1 MNGHVCVALEF
12 ELYSR
17 IRDSDSKSNTTST
30 IQYFHVST
38 HLKEFKV
45 PYQSITRQLKENNSV
60 GEVPEEGKV
69 VKEMKDIIPRQE
81 LEKLTTP
88 NTTGE
93 HQQNSRRKRR
103 HPPTFSPSIPSRG
116 HSHFKSRGAEKV
128 GWFPSSFGL
137 RRQLRKAPVR
147 LRLLPVQGHFS
158 RDSQDGGV
166 GPALSAAPAAA
177 SHRGPRP
184 PDRGVVA
191 ELGWGP
197 GSYTPGQDATAPG
210 GWPRRRRG
218 EGPGRLRSAPPPLPA
233 PACVAAA
240 GTPLP
245 TPWGSLAPG
254 PPGRG
259 RSSGASSAFSHRG
272 AATQS
277 RSVVAASLPP
287 KPPAPAQARAPA
299 PAPAPA
305 CAAAAATGR
314 EGEGGERSAAAAP
327 AGPGESEGLGG
338 QCRGAGS
345 LGCAFALT
353 LSCSSSGSARSS
365 ARCLPRSVRGSRLT
379 PERGAGGERRL
390 PMTQV
395 T

>member
-1 MNGHVCVALEF
+1 MASVRTYALA
-12 ELYSR
+12 
-17 IRDSDSKSNTTST
+17 
-30 IQYFHVST
+30 
-38 HLKEFKV
+38 
-45 PYQSITRQLKENNSV
+45 PSISLCQLLARK
-60 GEVPEEGKV
+60 
-69 VKEMKDIIPRQE
+69 
-81 LEKLTTP
+81 TP

-103 HPPTFSPSIPSRG
+103 HPPTFSPSIPSP
-116 HSHFKSRGAEKV
+116 GATHTLRAAAPRKWAATRV
-128 GWFPSSFGL
+128 SSALPGERRRRPRLPPLFLFLGL
-137 RRQLRKAPVR
+137 FS

-177 SHRGPRP
+177 SHLGPRP

-287 KPPAPAQARAPA
+287 KPPAPAQAQARA

-305 CAAAAATGR
+305 CAAAAAAGR
-314 EGEGGERSAAAAP
+314 EGEGGRGVRPRLPLAQVRAKVSAASAGGLGLSDAPSLLLSAAAA
-327 AGPGESEGLGG
+327 AAAPGAQLAVSLALCGALASLQREGREESGA
-338 QCRGAGS
+338 CR
-345 LGCAFALT
+345 
-353 LSCSSSGSARSS
+353 
-365 ARCLPRSVRGSRLT
+365 
-379 PERGAGGERRL
+379 
-390 PMTQV
+390 
-395 T
+395 

>member
-1 MNGHVCVALEF
+1 MRVPQKQNVNRTHPQYQEKFTDTDGLCAHICSGFLNFPLPTTGQKGASIHSGERTPPSKTCILAL
-12 ELYSR
+12 L
-17 IRDSDSKSNTTST
+17 
-30 IQYFHVST
+30 
-38 HLKEFKV
+38 
-45 PYQSITRQLKENNSV
+45 
-60 GEVPEEGKV
+60 
-69 VKEMKDIIPRQE
+69 
-81 LEKLTTP
+81 TP

-103 HPPTFSPSIPSRG
+103 HPPTFSPSIPSP
-116 HSHFKSRGAEKV
+116 GATHTFREEPRRRESELV
-128 GWFPSSFGL
+128 PFLL
-137 RRQLRKAPVR
+137 RTEAAAAE
-147 LRLLPVQGHFS
+147 GS
-158 RDSQDGGV
+158 GADGGV

-184 PDRGVVA
+184 PGRGVVA

-259 RSSGASSAFSHRG
+259 RSSGASSAFSHHG

-277 RSVVAASLPP
+277 RPVVAASLPP

-305 CAAAAATGR
+305 CAAAAAAGR
-314 EGEGGERSAAAAP
+314 EGEGGRGVRPRLSLAQVRAKVSAASAGGLGLSDTPSLLLSAAAA
-327 AGPGESEGLGG
+327 ATAPGAQLAVCLALCGALASLQREGREESGA
-338 QCRGAGS
+338 CR
-345 LGCAFALT
+345 
-353 LSCSSSGSARSS
+353 
-365 ARCLPRSVRGSRLT
+365 
-379 PERGAGGERRL
+379 
-390 PMTQV
+390 
-395 T
+395 